1 MYGSVALSAGRNQP
15 SCDTPA
21 AGPALGRLIVEMP
34 DNLRIELDIRRQ
46 RGWTF
51 PRQIFIGGLHHLSQA
66 LDTRLNPLRC
76 RQQFISGLCRLRV
89 NIGDTIRGLLLHRT
103 GQRGVD
109 LRQRLLQAISASL
122 SAHSMRHRR
131 RPAFC

>member
-1 MYGSVALSAGRNQP
+1 
-15 SCDTPA
+15 
-21 AGPALGRLIVEMP
+21 MP
-34 DNLRIELDIRRQ
+34 DNLRIELDISA
-46 RGWTF
+46 GSEAGHF

-89 NIGDTIRGLLLHRT
+89 NIGDTIRGLLLHRI

-109 LRQRLLQAISASL
+109 LRQRLLQAIFGSL
-122 SAHSMRHRR
+122 YLRIQCGIAVGQRFADPGNFQVDGGVDFRSRIGD
-131 RPAFC
+131 